1 MALNYFVIIAYLFSL
16 PLIGYFTR
24 RKIKTADDYFLG
36 ARKIPWW
43 AVAFSIVAAE
53 TSTLTF
59 ISVPGLSYLTNLTFL
74 QVVFGY
80 IIGRVIVA
88 FFFLPSFFRGELST
102 SYEFLGIRFGTK
114 LRKVASVSFLF
125 TRIAADGVRLFATA
139 IPLKFLL
146 GINYFYAI
154 ILIALI
160 ALLYSTLGGMRSV
173 IWVDVW
179 QMFIYIGGA
188 LFAGFYLVHLMSPEG
203 WDKIFSLASINGKL
217 KVVDFGFTGSIAD
230 FFTKPYTLFSGL
242 IGGAFLSMASHGTDQ
257 LIIQRLL
264 SINKLKDAKKAVIT
278 SGVLVFMQMVL
289 FLLIGL
295 GLFAF
300 YGKINIKPDEIFVKF
315 IIGKIPAGFSGL
327 IIAGVFAAAI
337 STIAGSINSMA
348 SSSVYDL
355 FYPNVNKLERKKE
368 MLISRGFSVLWAF
381 LLIGSA
387 FFFSYS
393 SSSVIELALGIA
405 SFTYGALLGVFLLGL
420 WKKDRS
426 ESEGLIVFIL
436 TLIFM
441 IIIVMFTKIA
451 WTWYILFGVLFATL
465 IGGILSLYAHYIKN
479 YDI

>member
-1 MALNYFVIIAYLFSL
+1 MELNYAVIILYLFSL

-24 RKIKTADDYFLG
+24 RKIRTADDYFLG

-80 IIGRVIVA
+80 IIGRILVA
-88 FFFLPSFFRGELST
+88 IFFLPAFFKGELST
-102 SYEFLGIRFGTK
+102 SYEFLERRFGK
-114 LRKVASVSFLF
+114 RLRKAASVSFLF

-139 IPLKFLL
+139 IPLKLML
-146 GINYFYAI
+146 DINYFYAI
-154 ILIALI
+154 VIIAVI

-188 LFAGFYLVHLMSPEG
+188 LFAGFYIVHLLSPDG
-203 WDKIFSLASINGKL
+203 LDKIFSLASAHHKL
-217 KVVDFGFTGSIAD
+217 KLIDLGFSGSFSD
-230 FFTKPYTLFSGL
+230 FFSKPYTLLSGV

-264 SINKLKDAKKAVIT
+264 SINKLKDAKKAVIA
-278 SGVLVFMQMVL
+278 SGILVFLQMAL
-289 FLLIGL
+289 FLIIGL
-295 GLFAF
+295 GLYAF
-300 YGKINIKPDEIFVKF
+300 YGKTGIKSDEIFVKF
-315 IIGKIPAGFSGL
+315 IIENVPNGFSGL

-355 FYPNVNKLERKKE
+355 FYPDVTKLESKKE
-368 MLISRGFSVLWAF
+368 LFISRGFSVLWAF

-387 FFFSYS
+387 MFFSFS

-405 SFTYGALLGVFLLGL
+405 SFTYGALLGLFLLGL
-420 WKKDRS
+420 RQKRS
-426 ESEGLIVFIL
+426 DENIGLIVFVF
-436 TLIFM
+436 TLLFM
-441 IIIVMFTKIA
+441 IAIVLFTNIA
-451 WTWYILFGVLFATL
+451 WTLYILLGVIFSNLLAMVL
-465 IGGILSLYAHYIKN
+465 GAIVKRKAA
-479 YDI
+479 